1 MERNPIIGAAAINA
15 ATGIPVN
22 AIRKWLTIYPGTIRI
37 SPLGVAN
44 PRLGIREKGV
54 DAFLDWLTKQPKEAI
69 IPKREPQKAPEKPGK
84 PRGKPTYVPSGGP
97 IPYRKSG
104 GKA

>member
-1 MERNPIIGAAAINA
+1 MQRNPVINAAAITA
-15 ATGIPVN
+15 ETGIPVKT
-22 AIRKWLTIYPGTIRI
+22 IRKWLTIYPGTIRI

-44 PRLGIREKGV
+44 PRLGLRQNGV
-54 DAFLDWLTKQPKEAI
+54 DAFVDWLTKQPTEAI
-69 IPKREPQKAPEKPGK
+69 NPKKEPQKAPEK

>member
-1 MERNPIIGAAAINA
+1 MERNPILNPAAINA
-15 ATGIPVN
+15 ATGIPIN
-22 AIRKWLTIYPGTIRI
+22 AIRKWLVIYPGTIRI

-44 PRLGIREKGV
+44 PRLGIRRNGV
-54 DAFLDWLTKQPKEAI
+54 DAFVDWLTKQPKEAI
-69 IPKREPQKAPEKPGK
+69 IPKKEPQKAPQK